1 MSIADDDEGSGAAL
15 SSLQNS
21 LEEEEE
27 RINTHRECVCVCV
40 CVYVQCIGA
49 CTRWHFRGRKRVI
62 ECYAAH
68 MASARAVYDFR
79 ALGVLALLRI
89 FRIFSR
95 VRRDIV
101 IVSWA

>member
-27 RINTHRECVCVCV
+27 RINTHRECVCV